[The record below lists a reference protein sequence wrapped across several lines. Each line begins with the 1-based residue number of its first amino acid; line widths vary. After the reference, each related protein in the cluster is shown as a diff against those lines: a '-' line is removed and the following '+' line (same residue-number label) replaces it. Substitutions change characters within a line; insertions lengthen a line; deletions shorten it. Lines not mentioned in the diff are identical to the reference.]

1 MSESVAVFDGIE
13 FTDSRVNT
21 EDAVILANVAA
32 SIRRGHPQVWPVA
45 TPNAERVILVAG
57 GPSLAETED
66 ELRALYFEG
75 AKVVTVNGAYHWCLE
90 RNIRPS
96 AQIVMDARAFNARFV
111 EPAVPRCRYYL
122 ASQCDPRLWDA
133 VQDREFVGIFHDAG
147 SEAVQQ
153 LLDAFYLRQWQP
165 VPGGTTVGTR
175 ALALL
180 RMLGFLRFDLFGFD
194 SCWLDGA
201 HHAYAQPEND
211 RDRRLRVTIAPKA
224 APERARTFECA
235 PWHLKQA
242 EDFITM
248 IRLNGAHFLL
258 NVHGRGLLAFLLESA
273 ADADIT
279 IE

>member
-1 MSESVAVFDGIE
+1 MSDIAVFSGIE
-13 FTDSRVNT
+13 FTESRVNT
-21 EDAVILANVAA
+21 DDATIINNVRAA
-32 SIRRGHPQVWPVA
+32 IRRGHPQVWPVA
-45 TPNAERVILVAG
+45 APNTERVCLVAG
-57 GPSLAETED
+57 GPSLADTEQ
-66 ELRALYFEG
+66 ELRDLYFAG

-96 AQIVMDARAFNARFV
+96 AQVVMDARAFNARFV

-133 VQDREFVGIFHDAG
+133 VEGREFVGIFHDAG
-147 SEAVQQ
+147 SDAVKA
-153 LLDAFYLRQWQP
+153 LLDDYYLQQWQP

-180 RMLGFLRFDLFGFD
+180 RMLGYLRFDLFGFD

-201 HHAYAQPEND
+201 HHAYAQREND
-211 RDRRLRVTIAPKA
+211 TDRRLRVTISPTSD
-224 APERARTFECA
+224 PTTARTFECA

-248 IRLNGAHFLL
+248 IRLNGGHFLL
-258 NVHGRGLLAFLLESA
+258 NVHGRGLLAFLLASA
-273 ADADIT
+273 AEADIT